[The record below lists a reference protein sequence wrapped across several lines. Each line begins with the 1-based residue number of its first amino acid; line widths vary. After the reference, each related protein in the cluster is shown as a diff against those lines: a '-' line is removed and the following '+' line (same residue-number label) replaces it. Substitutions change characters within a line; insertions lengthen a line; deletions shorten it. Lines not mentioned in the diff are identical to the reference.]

1 MSESV
6 IKTYDSIGAFCATLD
21 STVRESDKRKRGT
34 EWNGNQS
41 WEQARKSIIE
51 GHLDVVPKANALIEK
66 LAGASIE
73 LDQAQWE
80 LSMAGAFPCVP
91 AYLADVP
98 EAMFRQVQVKTET
111 APVRIF
117 ASVCVSAALDSETLE
132 ARGTTILA
140 LCMKLTSIRPVELYV
155 YADMGGRKNGK
166 GYALMPC
173 VKLET
178 SPLDLSTATYALSHT
193 SFLRQLCFSWA
204 YPMGWDGSW
213 AWGEQPTSDS
223 GIRKTS
229 EALGVGEHDLLI
241 PGGFATDPLI
251 TRPVEWINEQIAR
264 FTNAQEEL

>member
-1 MSESV
+1 MSETV
-6 IKTYDSIGAFCATLD
+6 ISTYESIGAFCAALD
-21 STVRESDKRKRGT
+21 STARESEKRKNGND
-34 EWNGNQS
+34 WNGNQS

-73 LDQAQWE
+73 LEQSQWE

-91 AYLADVP
+91 AFLADSP
-98 EAMFRQVQVKTET
+98 ESMFRQVQVKTET

-117 ASVCVSAALDSETLE
+117 ASVCVSAGIDSETLE

-140 LCMKLTSIRPVELYV
+140 LCMRLTAIRPVELYV
-155 YADMGGRKNGK
+155 YADMGGK
-166 GYALMPC
+166 GHALMPC
-173 VKLET
+173 IKLET

-204 YPMGWDGSW
+204 YPKGWSGQW
-213 AWGEQPTSDS
+213 AWDEQPNSER
-223 GIRKTS
+223 GIRKTK

-241 PGGFATDPLI
+241 PGGYATDPLI

-264 FTNAQEEL
+264 FTNTQEEL

>member
-1 MSESV
+1 MTKSV
-6 IKTYDSIGAFCATLD
+6 IATYESIGAFCAALD
-21 STVRESDKRKRGT
+21 TEVTADKKAQAGS
-34 EWNGNQS
+34 EWQGGQS
-41 WEQARKSIIE
+41 WEQARKSILE
-51 GHLDVVPKANALIEK
+51 GHMEVVPKADALIEQ

-91 AYLADVP
+91 AYLADSP
-98 EAMFRQVQVKTET
+98 ESMFRQVQVKTET
-111 APVRIF
+111 APVRVF
-117 ASVCVSAALDSETLE
+117 ASVCCSAGVKPEQLE

-155 YADMGGRKNGK
+155 YADMGGRGH
-166 GYALMPC
+166 ALMPC

-204 YPMGWDGSW
+204 YGKDWDGSW
-213 AWGEQPTSDS
+213 AWGASPTDADS
-223 GIRKTS
+223 IRQTS

-241 PGGFATDPLI
+241 PGGHLTDPLI

-264 FTNAQEEL
+264 FTTAQEEA

>member
-1 MSESV
+1 MTESV
-6 IKTYDSIGAFCATLD
+6 IKTYDSIGAFCAALD
-21 STVRESDKRKRGT
+21 AEAPADKKAKRGND
-34 EWNGNQS
+34 WYGNQS
-41 WEQARKSIIE
+41 WEQARKSVIE
-51 GHLDVVPKANALIEK
+51 GYLDVVPKANTLIEK

-91 AYLADVP
+91 AYLADAP

-117 ASVCVSAALDSETLE
+117 ASVCCSAGVDAETLE
-132 ARGTTILA
+132 ARGVTILA

-155 YADMGGRKNGK
+155 YADMGGRSGGK
-166 GYALMPC
+166 GHAIMPC
-173 VKLET
+173 VKVET
-178 SPLDLSTATYALSHT
+178 SPLDLSTATYALSHAA
-193 SFLRQLCFSWA
+193 FLRQLCFSWA
-204 YPMGWDGSW
+204 YPKGWDGAW
-213 AWGEQPTSDS
+213 AWGSSPTDADS
-223 GIRKTS
+223 IRQTS

-241 PGGFATDPLI
+241 PGGYLNDPLI